1 MKNIRI
7 KSIEDSI
14 TRANASTVTHNQPE
28 IWGLVRRATG
38 GDVDAFGDLYSIYLG
53 SIYRYVFYHVRD
65 KMIAEDITQEVF
77 VKAWKAIGSCKGKE
91 QTFSSWI
98 YLIAHNQTVDKFRST
113 RSLTATEIT
122 VENLPGNI
130 DVEKDAEIKL
140 EWKQTLETISCLPEK
155 QKQVII
161 LKFIEGMDN
170 REIEQITGNSQN
182 AIRVLQMRALNTLRQ
197 ELHKEIQK

>member
-1 MKNIRI
+1 M
-7 KSIEDSI
+7 
-14 TRANASTVTHNQPE
+14 
-28 IWGLVRRATG
+28 
-38 GDVDAFGDLYSIYLG
+38 
-53 SIYRYVFYHVRD
+53 
-65 KMIAEDITQEVF
+65 MAEDITQEVF
-77 VKAWKAIGSCKGKE
+77 LKAWNAIGSCKGKE

-98 YLIAHNQTVDKFRST
+98 YRIAHNQVVDKFRST

-122 VENLPGNI
+122 VESLPGNI

-140 EWKQTLETISCLPEK
+140 DWEQTLETISFLPEK

-197 ELHKEIQK
+197 QLHKEIQK

>member
-1 MKNIRI
+1 
-7 KSIEDSI
+7 
-14 TRANASTVTHNQPE
+14 
-28 IWGLVRRATG
+28 
-38 GDVDAFGDLYSIYLG
+38 
-53 SIYRYVFYHVRD
+53 
-65 KMIAEDITQEVF
+65 MIAEDITQEVF
-77 VKAWKAIGSCKGKE
+77 TNAWKAIGSCKCKE

-98 YLIAHNQTVDKFRST
+98 YRIAHNQIVDKFRST

-122 VENLPGNI
+122 VESLPGNI

-140 EWKQTLETISCLPEK
+140 EWEQTLETISFLPEK

-197 ELHKEIQK
+197 QLHKEIQK

>member
-1 MKNIRI
+1 MMKDIRI
-7 KSIEDSI
+7 NSVGEDI
-14 TRANASTVTHNQPE
+14 TQANASTVTYDQPE
-28 IWGLVRRATG
+28 IWSLVRRATG

-91 QTFSSWI
+91 RTFSPWL
-98 YLIAHNQTVDKFRST
+98 YRIAHNQVIDVFRSAPKHT
-113 RSLTATEIT
+113 TIDMPAESLLQTS
-122 VENLPGNI
+122 
-130 DVEKDAEIKL
+130 DVEKETEVRSEWEQAL
-140 EWKQTLETISCLPEK
+140 EAISRLPEK
-155 QKQVII
+155 QKHVII

-170 REIEQITGNSQN
+170 REIEKITDINQT

-197 ELHKEIQK
+197 QLHKGI